1 MGYLSV
7 LLLKQLLILPI
18 SDNPQHNT
26 LVQAAF
32 ISCLHFGNS
41 VLTCPPPLLLPAFP
55 LSFKT
60 AANVI
65 FPNLNPDLVNLCV
78 SLKFVNH
85 PSTFQHGSV

>member
-41 VLTCPPPLLLPAFP
+41 VLTCPPSCFHPVP
-55 LSFKT
+55 LSYKT
-60 AANVI
+60 AAKVI